1 MSCIQIII
9 LVTWF
14 FVNSFVFF
22 LGPWIQQFLWHC
34 IVRLLLFSFLF
45 DHWMNCNAIITFQFN
60 SCLCAPTKIF
70 FEKKMK
76 MKWNKRNK
84 FMIIFLLYE
93 VVLLKAEKNHIA
105 IQHVNEWTNVAR
117 KGKMPPIVRRNI
129 RTHTH
134 AAAHMLLL
142 WPNIENS
149 YTHKHTHTQMVELFW
164 NMRSP
169 DERKKVT
176 TNGSSTTLVIHTLTY
191 TFVYERIKTMP

>member
-76 MKWNKRNK
+76 MKWNKRSK

-134 AAAHMLLL
+134 TRSSPYAAIVAKYRKFIHAQT
-142 WPNIENS
+142 
-149 YTHKHTHTQMVELFW
+149 YTHANGWTLLKYALTW
-164 NMRSP
+164 
-169 DERKKVT
+169 RKKE
-176 TNGSSTTLVIHTLTY
+176 SD
-191 TFVYERIKTMP
+191 YEWQ

>member
-1 MSCIQIII
+1 MHTDYHFGDLIFCEFIRFFSGPMNTTISMALHCCAAAFFISFRSLNELQCNYYVSIQFM
-9 LVTWF
+9 LV
-14 FVNSFVFF
+14 
-22 LGPWIQQFLWHC
+22 
-34 IVRLLLFSFLF
+34 
-45 DHWMNCNAIITFQFN
+45 
-60 SCLCAPTKIF
+60 CANKKKIR
-70 FEKKMK
+70 KKMK
-76 MKWNKRNK
+76 MKWNKRSK

-93 VVLLKAEKNHIA
+93 VVLLKAKNHIA

-149 YTHKHTHTQMVELFW
+149 YTHKHTQMVELFW

>member
-34 IVRLLLFSFLF
+34 IVVLLLFSFLF

-60 SCLCAPTKIF
+60 SCLCAPTKKK
-70 FEKKMK
+70 FEKKW
-76 MKWNKRNK
+76 KWNGIKEANLWLFFYCMKSFYWKQKITLRYS
-84 FMIIFLLYE
+84 M
-93 VVLLKAEKNHIA
+93 
-105 IQHVNEWTNVAR
+105 WTNEQTLLER
-117 KGKMPPIVRRNI
+117 GKCHQLYDATYAH
-129 RTHTH
+129 THTH